1 LSLAA
6 RDLDSI
12 HELHDKKKEEEEE
25 EEEEVIKRN
34 SKNLS

>member
-25 EEEEVIKRN
+25 EEEVIKRN